1 MASFQKRTPHRR
13 NGSLTAMIPIQLLLN
28 RIRWDKAFGN
38 ARFTIGYHDRVARCI
53 VAVPLERIDVEPG
66 NHFSFSVLEADGS
79 VHDVPFH
86 RVREVHR
93 DGQLIWKRG

>member
-1 MASFQKRTPHRR
+1 
-13 NGSLTAMIPIQLLLN
+13 MIPIQLLLN

-38 ARFTIGYHDRVARCI
+38 ARFTIGYYDRVAGRI
-53 VAVPLERIDVEPG
+53 VTVPLEKIDVEPG
-66 NHFSFSVLEADGS
+66 NHFSFSVLDADGS

-93 DGQLIWKRG
+93 DGQLIWQRG